1 MGLISGADWAPFQR
15 ETNRRRVTG
24 LQNLSEAPWLIY
36 SHATGNALGNID
48 YLIACPETGECV
60 AVDPWDAEPLLQVA
74 EQRGWTL
81 RRILNTH
88 AHWDHTRGNAD
99 LIERTGAQVFCH
111 PNARKE
117 IGQGALGL
125 QANTHFQVGFAT
137 LRVLHTPGHT
147 LSHICLLAEAQ
158 KGFLISGDT
167 LFNAGA
173 GNCHNGGDP
182 EQLFETFETLFSQ
195 LSGALELLPGH
206 DYLAHNLGFS
216 LDREPENQIA
226 QSTLRDWKATD
237 SVRMTLAQERLF
249 NPFLRLDAAG
259 VVEGL
264 KEAFPK
270 RDFSSRKERFLA
282 LRELRNRW

>member
-1 MGLISGADWAPFQR
+1 M
-15 ETNRRRVTG
+15 
-24 LQNLSEAPWLIY
+24 LIY
-36 SHATGNALGNID
+36 SHATGNPLGNID

-60 AVDPWDAEPLLQVA
+60 AVDPWEAAPLVQIA
-74 EQRGWTL
+74 QEKGWTL
-81 RRILNTH
+81 RYILNTH

-99 LIERTGAQVFCH
+99 LVEQTGAQIFCH
-111 PNARKE
+111 PDARKE

-125 QANTHFQVGFAT
+125 EANTHFQVGHAT

-147 LSHICLLAEAQ
+147 LSHICMLAEAE

-182 EQLFETFETLFSQ
+182 ARLFETFETIFAD
-195 LSGALELLPGH
+195 LSGTLELLPGH
-206 DYLAHNLGFS
+206 DYLGTNLGFS
-216 LDREPENQIA
+216 LDREPGNQIA
-226 QSTLRDWKATD
+226 QATLRRLSGGALE
-237 SVRMTLAQERLF
+237 RMTLDQERLF
-249 NPFLRLDAAG
+249 NPFLRLDAVG

-264 KEAFPK
+264 RKAFPK